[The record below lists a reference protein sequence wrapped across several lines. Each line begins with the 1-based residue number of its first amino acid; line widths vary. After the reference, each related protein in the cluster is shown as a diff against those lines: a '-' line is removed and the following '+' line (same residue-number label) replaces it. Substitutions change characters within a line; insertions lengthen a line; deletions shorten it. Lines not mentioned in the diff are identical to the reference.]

1 MGWNS
6 SRSASSLSGNFEAKL
21 ESLAKGPRN
30 NSLLSKNPGLRV
42 SRKIQTWKP
51 HRKKAQL

>member
-6 SRSASSLSGNFEAKL
+6 SRSASSLSRNFEAKL

-30 NSLLSKNPGLRV
+30 NSLLSKNPGVRV
-42 SRKIQTWKP
+42 SRTSKLGLP
-51 HRKKAQL
+51 NLEAL